1 MTSLMKMKKKILFAL
16 LICGFTGAGL
26 VWGVGSFPARGL
38 TNDKLIRLHVIANSD
53 SPEDQRVKLLVRDE
67 VIKFLQPRLQNV
79 HSTAEAKREI
89 SREALSLQAAANRC
103 LRGERAQ
110 YQAAVE
116 LGRFD
121 FPAKA
126 YGKLVLPEGNYEA
139 LRVVLGEGKGRNWW
153 CVLFP
158 PLCFVN
164 IANSVVA
171 DVSNTADPSGG
182 IEAVNGQPVQVEI
195 HFRFLDWWKNFTGN
209 TRSVSQKTQ

>member
-1 MTSLMKMKKKILFAL
+1 MKVLMKTKKKILIAL
-16 LICGFTGAGL
+16 LICGFAGAGL
-26 VWGVGSFPARGL
+26 AWGIGSFPEQGQA
-38 TNDKLIRLHVIANSD
+38 NNKLIRLHVIANSD

-67 VIKFLQPRLQNV
+67 VIKFLKPRLQNV
-79 HSTAEAKREI
+79 HNTAEARREI
-89 SREALSLQAAANRC
+89 SHEALSLQAAANRC
-103 LRGERAQ
+103 LGGEGAS
-110 YQAAVE
+110 YQASVE

-121 FPAKA
+121 FPAKS

-171 DVSNTADPSGG
+171 DVSNTVEPLDE

-195 HFRFLDWWKNFTGN
+195 HFRFLDWWKNFNN
-209 TRSVSQKTQ
+209 THSLSEKSQ